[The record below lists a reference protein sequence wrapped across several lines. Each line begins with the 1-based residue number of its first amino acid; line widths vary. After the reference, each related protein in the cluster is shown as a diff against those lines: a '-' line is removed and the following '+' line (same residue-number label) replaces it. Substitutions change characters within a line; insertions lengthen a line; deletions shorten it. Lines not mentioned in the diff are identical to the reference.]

1 MALGECETVLELIM
15 ANGELANIR
24 RRAKKGVDLL
34 SGKDAKTAEAFILK
48 YEKNIIEKWVNFFI
62 LKRQIRCTSIKKKL

>member
-1 MALGECETVLELIM
+1 VALGECETVLELIM

-24 RRAKKGVDLL
+24 CRGKKGVDLL

-62 LKRQIRCTSIKKKL
+62 LKRQIRCTSIKKKI

>member
-1 MALGECETVLELIM
+1 VTLGECETVFELIM

-34 SGKDAKTAEAFILK
+34 SGKDAKTAEAFILQ